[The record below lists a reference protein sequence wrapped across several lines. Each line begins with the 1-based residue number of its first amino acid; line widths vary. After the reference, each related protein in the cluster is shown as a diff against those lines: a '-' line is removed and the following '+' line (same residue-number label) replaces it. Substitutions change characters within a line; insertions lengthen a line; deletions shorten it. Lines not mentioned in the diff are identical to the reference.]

1 MFIIPVG
8 YSRGTDAN
16 TRAQRA
22 LTYTTL
28 VLDSLGA
35 MEVTAQYRSAI
46 IPEHG
51 SFIFTEHRFA
61 ILYCRAT

>member
-8 YSRGTDAN
+8 YSRGTDAD
-16 TRAQRA
+16 TRAHRA

-46 IPEHG
+46 IPKHCSFVFSEH
-51 SFIFTEHRFA
+51 
-61 ILYCRAT
+61 